1 MRILLLL
8 LLLVFF
14 YHHGFAL
21 LAAEGAACVTLI
33 AKSAIAYIAK
43 YTISC
48 TFWLMVQVEHYGMTP
63 SHNGQVSPAALVRQ
77 VVEAPAVI
85 QSPSQADLIQM
96 ALAAYLITEVA
107 AVPIVVAESE
117 L

>member
-33 AKSAIAYIAK
+33 AKSAIAYIANK
-43 YTISC
+43 VVALVGR
-48 TFWLMVQVEHYGMTP
+48 FG
-63 SHNGQVSPAALVRQ
+63 GAAALVRQ